1 MILLYCCS
9 VCICPKLTIQLLTY
23 SLDATFGIRHL
34 HVVLLF
40 TCIAVSYCLRV
51 NLSVAIVAMLDKE
64 TANPQYDD
72 FQWNEQTQS
81 LLLSS
86 FFWGY
91 IVTQIPAGQL
101 AEKKGAKFILLIST
115 FISGVISIITP
126 ICTSIG
132 GWEALCAL
140 RVISGLCQVYKID
153 QILHEGVANM
163 KASSGCGIS
172 FCTYVVVEMD
182 SNI

>member
-1 MILLYCCS
+1 M
-9 VCICPKLTIQLLTY
+9 
-23 SLDATFGIRHL
+23 
-34 HVVLLF
+34 
-40 TCIAVSYCLRV
+40 RV

-91 IVTQIPAGQL
+91 IVTQIPAGQF

-115 FISGVISIITP
+115 FISGIMSIITP

-140 RVISGLCQVYKID
+140 RVISGLCQ
-153 QILHEGVANM
+153 G
-163 KASSGCGIS
+163 
-172 FCTYVVVEMD
+172 
-182 SNI
+182 